1 MNKQD
6 AQRIVAF
13 MREYKGEVLIAPA
26 IERAGEA
33 TRGAAGLKDKR
44 RKAGDKTT
52 NAAREAAGLDEA

>member
-6 AQRIVAF
+6 AKRIVAF
-13 MREYKGEVLIAPA
+13 MREYKGEVLIAPS
-26 IERAGEA
+26 EVRAGEA
-33 TRGAAGLKDKR
+33 ARDGAGLKDKR